1 MNPDRLAELESERR
15 FLLRSLEDLD
25 RELEVGDVDHDD
37 YITLR
42 DGYIRR
48 TAGVLREL
56 DEGRRTL
63 PGPPPRRWGRT
74 LVLAAAVVVLGVLA
88 GWLVARES
96 GQRLPGQVATGGSV
110 GERPSVLLSQARALG
125 LNNPIATLELYDRVL
140 AIDPDNVEALTY
152 RAWVLSLVSAAAS
165 PEVLN
170 AALTRSRDDL
180 AQAVRLDAS
189 YADAW
194 CFSGILGLRA
204 GDPELE
210 VRDRLDRCLAAQPP
224 GDVRELVEGV
234 LARLDD

>member
-25 RELEVGDVDHDD
+25 REFDVGDVDPDD
-37 YITLR
+37 YTTLR
-42 DGYIRR
+42 DGYVSR
-48 TAGVLREL
+48 TAAVLREL

-63 PGPPPRRWGRT
+63 ARTTPRRWGRT
-74 LVLAAAVVVLGVLA
+74 LAAVATVVALGLLA

-110 GERPSVLLSQARALG
+110 GDRPSVLLSQARAMG
-125 LNNPIATLELYDRVL
+125 LNNPLSTLELYDRVL
-140 AIDPDNVEALTY
+140 VIDPDNVEALTY
-152 RAWVLSLVSAAAS
+152 RAWVLVLASAAAS
-165 PEVLN
+165 PDVVN
-170 AALTRSRDDL
+170 AALARSRDDL
-180 AQAVRLDAS
+180 TQALRLDPS

-194 CFSGILGLRA
+194 CFAGILGLRA
-204 GDPELE
+204 GDSEAE

-234 LARLDD
+234 LARLEG